1 MYSPQHFVEDRAEV
15 LRELVQA
22 HPLGLLITH
31 DGQDVEANAIP
42 WLLDVD
48 PLGGPGILRAHV
60 ARANP
65 VWKRARVDVNSL
77 VVFQGPQAYISPN
90 WYPSKAI
97 THQEVPTWN
106 YCMVQAR
113 GLLQVREDPAWVLD
127 LITRLSDTHEKN
139 QALPWSVNDAP
150 KAYIDKLLAAIV
162 GIEIVLTSLTGKWKV
177 SQNKKEVDRQ
187 GVVTALQSLASE
199 QASAM
204 ADQVA
209 APGLASRA
217 AR

>member
-1 MYSPQHFVEDRAEV
+1 MYQPRHFIEDRPEV
-15 LRELVQA
+15 LHELVQT

-31 DGQDVEANAIP
+31 DGQDIEANALP
-42 WLLDVD
+42 WLLDAD

-65 VWKRARVDVNSL
+65 VWQQARGDVNSL

-90 WYPSKAI
+90 WYPSKAV

-106 YCMVQAR
+106 YCLVQAR
-113 GLLQVREDPAWVLD
+113 GRLQVHEDAAWVLN
-127 LITRLSDTHEKN
+127 LITRLSDTHEKT
-139 QALPWSVNDAP
+139 QAQPWSVNDAP

-177 SQNKKEVDRQ
+177 SQNKKEIDRQ
-187 GVVTALQSLASE
+187 GVVTALHSQESE
-199 QASAM
+199 QARAM
-204 ADQVA
+204 ADQVT
-209 APGLASRA
+209 APGLVSRA

>member
-1 MYSPQHFVEDRAEV
+1 MYSPAQFVESRPEV
-15 LRELVQA
+15 LQQLMQT

-31 DGQDVEANAIP
+31 DGQEVEANPIP
-42 WLLDVD
+42 WHLDPD
-48 PLGGPGILRAHV
+48 LAGGPGILRAHV

-65 VWKRARVDVNSL
+65 VWQRARRDVDSL
-77 VVFQGPQAYISPN
+77 VVFQGPQCYISPN

-106 YCMVQAR
+106 YCMVHAR
-113 GLLQVREDPAWVLD
+113 GRLQVHEDAAWLLD
-127 LITRLSDTHEKN
+127 LITRLSDTHEQN
-139 QALPWSVNDAP
+139 QAQPWSVNDAP
-150 KAYIDKLLAAIV
+150 KAYIDKMLAAIV

-177 SQNKKEVDRQ
+177 SQNKKEVDRH
-187 GVVTALQSLASE
+187 GVVAALRSLESQEAR
-199 QASAM
+199 AM

-209 APGLASRA
+209 APGLTSRA

>member
-15 LRELVQA
+15 LRELVQT

-31 DGQDVEANAIP
+31 NGQDVEANSIP

-65 VWKRARVDVNSL
+65 VWKQARVDVNSL

-113 GLLQVREDPAWVLD
+113 GLLQVREDAAWVLD
-127 LITRLSDTHEKN
+127 LITRLSDTHEQN
-139 QALPWSVNDAP
+139 QVQPWSVNDAP
-150 KAYIDKLLAAIV
+150 KAYIDKMLAAIV

-187 GVVTALQSLASE
+187 GVVAALQGLGSE
-199 QASAM
+199 QARAM
-204 ADQVA
+204 ADQVV
-209 APGLASRA
+209 APGLTSRA

>member
-1 MYSPQHFVEDRAEV
+1 MYSPSHFVEERPEV
-15 LRELVQA
+15 LQQLMQV

-31 DGQDVEANAIP
+31 DGQEVEANPIP
-42 WLLDVD
+42 WLLDPD
-48 PLGGPGILRAHV
+48 PAGGPGILRAHV

-65 VWKRARVDVNSL
+65 VWQQARRDVDSL

-113 GLLQVREDPAWVLD
+113 GLLQVREDAAWVLD

-139 QALPWSVNDAP
+139 QAQPWSVNDAP

-187 GVVTALQSLASE
+187 GVVTALQSLGSE
-199 QASAM
+199 PARAM
-204 ADQVA
+204 ADQVV
-209 APGLASRA
+209 APGVSPRA

>member
-1 MYSPQHFVEDRAEV
+1 MYSPAHFVEERPEV
-15 LRELVQA
+15 LQQLMQA

-31 DGQDVEANAIP
+31 DGQEVEANPIP
-42 WLLDVD
+42 WLLDPD
-48 PLGGPGILRAHV
+48 PAGGPGILRAHV

-65 VWKRARVDVNSL
+65 VWQRARRDVDSL
-77 VVFQGPQAYISPN
+77 VVFQGPQTYISPN

-113 GLLQVREDPAWVLD
+113 GLLQVHEEAAWVLD
-127 LITRLSDTHEKN
+127 LITRLSDTHEKT
-139 QALPWSVNDAP
+139 QAQPWSVNDAP

-187 GVVTALQSLASE
+187 GVAVALRGLDSQEAR
-199 QASAM
+199 AM
-204 ADQVA
+204 ADQVV
-209 APGLASRA
+209 APGLTSRA

>member
-1 MYSPQHFVEDRAEV
+1 MYSPQHFIEDRPDV
-15 LRELVQA
+15 LHQLVQT

-31 DGQDVEANAIP
+31 DGQDIEANAIP
-42 WLLDVD
+42 WILDAD
-48 PLGGPGILRAHV
+48 PAGGPGILRAHV

-65 VWKRARVDVNSL
+65 VWKQARGDANSL

-106 YCMVQAR
+106 YCMVQGR
-113 GLLQVREDPAWVLD
+113 GRLQVVQDADWLLNLVG
-127 LITRLSDTHEKN
+127 RLSDTHEQTQN
-139 QALPWSVNDAP
+139 RPWSVNDAP
-150 KAYIDKLLAAIV
+150 PAYIEKMLGAIV

-177 SQNKKEVDRQ
+177 SQNKKEADRQ
-187 GVVTALQSLASE
+187 GVVVALQSLESE
-199 QASAM
+199 QARAM
-204 ADQVA
+204 AAQVA
-209 APGLASRA
+209 EPGASPRA

>member
-1 MYSPQHFVEDRAEV
+1 MYSPQHFVEERHEV
-15 LRELVQA
+15 LQQLVQS

-31 DGQDVEANAIP
+31 DGQEIEANAIP
-42 WLLDVD
+42 WLLDRD
-48 PLGGPGILRAHV
+48 PAGGPGILRAHV

-65 VWKRARVDVNSL
+65 VWKQARRDVSSL

-106 YCMVQAR
+106 YCMVHAR
-113 GLLQVREDPAWVLD
+113 GLLQVREDAAWVLN
-127 LITRLSDTHEKN
+127 LVTRLSDTHEKN
-139 QALPWSVNDAP
+139 QALPWSVSDAP
-150 KAYIDKLLAAIV
+150 KAYIDKMLAAIV

-187 GVVTALQSLASE
+187 GVAVALQSLASD
-199 QASAM
+199 QALAM
-204 ADQVA
+204 ADQVI

>member
-1 MYSPQHFVEDRAEV
+1 MYLPRHFVEDRPDV
-15 LRELVQA
+15 LRELVQT

-31 DGQDVEANAIP
+31 DGQEIEANALP
-42 WLLDVD
+42 WLLDAD

-65 VWKRARVDVNSL
+65 VWKQARGDANSL
-77 VVFQGPQAYISPN
+77 VVFQGPQTYISPN

-106 YCMVQAR
+106 YCMVQGR
-113 GLLQVREDPAWVLD
+113 GRLQVVQDADWLLNLVG
-127 LITRLSDTHEKN
+127 RLSDTHEQTQN
-139 QALPWSVNDAP
+139 RPWSVNDAP
-150 KAYIDKLLAAIV
+150 PAYIEKMLGAIV

-177 SQNKKEVDRQ
+177 SQNKKEADRQ
-187 GVVTALQSLASE
+187 GVVVALQSLESE
-199 QASAM
+199 QALAM
-204 ADQVA
+204 AAQVA
-209 APGLASRA
+209 EPGASPRA